1 MSKNATIV
9 IDSECMGWGVRE
21 KDNNKLVQKDTET
34 SQLEDYCA
42 DNQ

>member
-21 KDNNKLVQKDTET
+21 KDNDKLVQKDTEA
-34 SQLEDYCA
+34 S
-42 DNQ
+42 